1 MAQFDRFSH
10 RLIFDDFLKE
20 PDLALATFLKAI
32 FNTQLGEIQEAEKL
46 LNDNDS
52 LLKNN
57 ENVYLYPAAQLE
69 LGNLYRLV
77 GK

>member
-1 MAQFDRFSH
+1 MTSK
-10 RLIFDDFLKE
+10 KE
-20 PDLALATFLKAI
+20 PDLALATFLKAV
-32 FNTQLGEIQEAEKL
+32 FNTQLGKIQEAEKL